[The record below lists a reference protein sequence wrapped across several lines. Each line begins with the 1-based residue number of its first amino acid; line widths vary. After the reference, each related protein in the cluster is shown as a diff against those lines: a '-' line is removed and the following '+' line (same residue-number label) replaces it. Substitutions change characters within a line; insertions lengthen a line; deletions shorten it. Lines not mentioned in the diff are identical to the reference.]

1 MQCDQVAERLPAAAE
16 GLEALD
22 PAARRHVERC
32 LRCQADAVQYR
43 RVLRAMRALRTE
55 VLVPAPGLLPELLA
69 SLGEAGEQ
77 QAVRAMFRGRAC
89 RVPGWPGGGHGGRRG
104 RGGGPDHPQPAQQGL
119 PRRLRSPRPGPN
131 PRGGKSGPLA
141 LSCLPTS
148 GGQ

>member
-1 MQCDQVAERLPAAAE
+1 MREKPVQCDQVAERLPAAAE

-43 RVLRAMRALRTE
+43 RLLRAMRALRTE

-77 QAVRAMFRGRAC
+77 QAVRAMFRGRRAAYL
-89 RVPGWPGGGHGGRRG
+89 GGLAAATAAGAAGAVVLTIRNRR
-104 RGGGPDHPQPAQQGL
+104 
-119 PRRLRSPRPGPN
+119 S
-131 PRGGKSGPLA
+131 KVSLA
-141 LSCLPTS
+141 
-148 GGQ
+148 G

>member
-1 MQCDQVAERLPAAAE
+1 MRCDQVAYRLPAAAE

-43 RVLRAMRALRTE
+43 RVLRAMRALRIE

-77 QAVRAMFRGRAC
+77 HALRSMIRGHRAAYLGGLAAATAAGAAGAVVLTIRS
-89 RVPGWPGGGHGGRRG
+89 RRG
-104 RGGGPDHPQPAQQGL
+104 KV
-119 PRRLRSPRPGPN
+119 S
-131 PRGGKSGPLA
+131 LA
-141 LSCLPTS
+141 
-148 GGQ
+148 G

>member
-1 MQCDQVAERLPAAAE
+1 MRCDQVAERLPAAAE

-77 QAVRAMFRGRAC
+77 QACAACSGAAVPRTWVAGR
-89 RVPGWPGGGHGGRRG
+89 GHGAAGAAGAVVLTIRNRR
-104 RGGGPDHPQPAQQGL
+104 
-119 PRRLRSPRPGPN
+119 S
-131 PRGGKSGPLA
+131 KVSLA
-141 LSCLPTS
+141 
-148 GGQ
+148 G